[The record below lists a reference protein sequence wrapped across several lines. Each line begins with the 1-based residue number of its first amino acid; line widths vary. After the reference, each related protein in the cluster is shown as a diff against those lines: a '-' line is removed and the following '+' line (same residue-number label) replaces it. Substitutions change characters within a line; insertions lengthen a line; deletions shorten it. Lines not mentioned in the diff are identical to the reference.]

1 MTNFVHIQ
9 TSNSDEANFI
19 SPVKGE
25 ATLELIEKF
34 KSFDP
39 IDRAQLIDSSV
50 DILKK
55 CPKLDDKSEFSRS
68 GLIIGYVQSGKTASF
83 TTMSALARDNGFAI
97 TILISGSSTTL
108 FNQSNKRLVKD
119 LGLEGGAS
127 PWVYISNPTKE
138 SSYQTLTGTLTEW
151 FDDSIP
157 KKCCKSIFI
166 TVMKNHVHLRNL
178 VDLLNAMEEKFHD
191 LPTLVVDDESDQAS
205 LNTESQ
211 RNSRSGQTRA
221 SSTYRRIVQ
230 LKTVFTRLFF
240 LQYTATPQANL
251 LINIADSL
259 SPDFHF
265 LLQPGSDYIGGKFFF
280 DDSNRAAY
288 IRDIPAAQIPQSPGD
303 QLHPPQQLIDAL
315 GIFLVGVAAELHGFY
330 GLEKRPDG
338 NRSMLVH
345 PARETDMHIE
355 YFNWVRSI
363 LEVWKDLL
371 GYGNDDPDKQDLL
384 IKFKEYYK
392 DLNATV
398 QGLPLFEDLCPRYLR
413 YAIEKTAVIKI
424 NASEGDTPKIDWT
437 TSYSWIIVS
446 GQAVD
451 RGTTVNDLTV
461 TYLPRA
467 SQNSNADTLQQR
479 ARFFGYKRPYI
490 GFCRIFLDP
499 VNYQNFQDYV
509 DHEESMRL
517 SLSKVKNIQEWRRIL
532 LLDGGMS
539 LTRRNILSKSLIR
552 SPLAGW
558 NVPDM
563 PISPVDI
570 LDKNRIITE
579 DFVKKLSFNI
589 APQALIGKDD
599 STIHYLA
606 KNIDKNSFIEYL
618 KNFKYSDYDDSSNNL
633 AITLLLE
640 QLTVDLPS
648 LAIDFYWMARN
659 FNRKRTV
666 DSEWMWSGS
675 SSLFQGKSDSG
686 YVGDSRV
693 RSPGDAVT
701 VQLHFLDINIDAESI
716 AKRAPVL
723 AIYIPQNLA
732 STARYLDE

>member
-1 MTNFVHIQ
+1 MTKFAHIKI
-9 TSNSDEANFI
+9 TKPNTVDYIN
-19 SPVKGE
+19 PVKGE
-25 ATLELIEKF
+25 AILELFEKF
-34 KSFDP
+34 KSFHP
-39 IDRAQLIDSSV
+39 ADRAQLMDSSIE
-50 DILKK
+50 ILKN
-55 CPKLDDKSEFSRS
+55 CPKIDAKNEFRKT

-108 FNQSNKRLVKD
+108 FNQSNKRLIKD
-119 LGLEGGAS
+119 LGLEGASS
-127 PWVYISNPTKE
+127 PWVFISNPTKD
-138 SSYQTLTGTLTEW
+138 SAYQSLLGTLTEW
-151 FDDSIP
+151 FDESIP

-178 VDLLNAMEEKFHD
+178 VDLLNALDERFHA
-191 LPTLVVDDESDQAS
+191 LPTLIVDDESDQAS

-211 RNSRSGQTRA
+211 RNSRSGESRV

-230 LKTVFTRLFF
+230 LKAIFSRLFF

-251 LINIADSL
+251 LINIADAL

-280 DDSNRAAY
+280 DDSNRIGY

-315 GIFLVGVAAELHGFY
+315 GIFLIGVAAELHKFY
-330 GLEKRPDG
+330 RLEKRPEG

-355 YFNWVRSI
+355 YFNWVKNVLDTWR
-363 LEVWKDLL
+363 DLL
-371 GYGNDDPDKQDLL
+371 GYGDEDLDKQDLM
-384 IKFKEYYK
+384 IKFKEYYADLCLTVK
-392 DLNATV
+392 D
-398 QGLPLFEDLCPRYLR
+398 LPLFEDICPRYLK
-413 YAIEKTAVIKI
+413 YAIEKTRPIKI
-424 NASEGDTPKIDWT
+424 NASEGDTPKIDWA

-467 SQNSNADTLQQR
+467 SQSANADTLQQR

-490 GFCRIFLDP
+490 GYCRIFLDP
-499 VNYQNFQDYV
+499 VNYQNFQYYV

-517 SLSKVKNIQEWRRIL
+517 SLSSVKNIQEWRRII

-552 SPLAGW
+552 TPLAGW

-563 PISPVDI
+563 PISPSETLEKNQKITDI
-570 LDKNRIITE
+570 FLDKLN
-579 DFVKKLSFNI
+579 FKL

-606 KNIDKNSFIEYL
+606 EDIDKKLFINYL
-618 KNFKYSDYDDSSNNL
+618 KNFIYSDYDDSSNNL

-640 QLTVDLPS
+640 QLAVDSPDLK
-648 LAIDFYWMARN
+648 IDFYWMAKN

-675 SSLFQGKSDSG
+675 SSLFQGKADSG

-693 RSPGDAVT
+693 RSSGDVVT
-701 VQLHFLDINIDAESI
+701 IQLHFLDINIDLESI

-723 AIYIPQNLA
+723 AIYIPSNLA
-732 STARYLDE
+732 TAARYLDQ

>member
-1 MTNFVHIQ
+1 MTSFAHIK
-9 TSNSDEANFI
+9 TSNLHEANFI
-19 SPVKGE
+19 NPVKGE
-25 ATLELIEKF
+25 ATLELLDKF
-34 KSFDP
+34 KSFYP
-39 IDRAQLIDSSV
+39 VDRNQLIDSSV
-50 DILKK
+50 EILKK
-55 CPKLDDKSEFSRS
+55 CPKLDLEIGFNKS

-108 FNQSNKRLVKD
+108 FNQSNKRLIKD
-119 LGLEGGAS
+119 LGLEGSTS
-127 PWVYISNPTKE
+127 PWVYISNPTKD
-138 SSYQTLTGTLTEW
+138 SAYQPLLGTLTEW
-151 FDDSIP
+151 FDESIP

-178 VDLLNAMEEKFHD
+178 VDLLNALEEKFHD

-211 RNSRSGQTRA
+211 RNSRSGQSRT

-230 LKTVFTRLFF
+230 LKTVFRRLFF

-303 QLHPPQQLIDAL
+303 QLHPPQQLIDAM
-315 GIFLVGVAAELHGFY
+315 GVFLIGVAAELYKFY
-330 GLEKRPDG
+330 ELEKRPEG

-355 YFNWVRSI
+355 YFNWVKSI
-363 LEVWKDLL
+363 LDVWKDLL
-371 GYGNDDPDKQDLL
+371 GYGDDDPDKQDLL
-384 IKFKEYYK
+384 VKLKEYYL

-398 QGLPLFEDLCPRYLR
+398 QDLPLYEDLCPRYLK
-413 YAIEKTAVIKI
+413 YAIEKTMPIKI
-424 NASEGDTPKIDWT
+424 NASEGDTPKIDWA

-461 TYLPRA
+461 TYLPRT
-467 SQNSNADTLQQR
+467 SVNSNADTLQQR
-479 ARFFGYKRPYI
+479 ARFFGYKKPYI

-509 DHEESMRL
+509 DHEESMR
-517 SLSKVKNIQEWRRIL
+517 SDLSKVKNIQEWRRIL
-532 LLDGGMS
+532 LLDGRMS

-552 SPLAGW
+552 SPLGGW

-563 PISPVDI
+563 PIAPTEV
-570 LDKNRIITE
+570 LDKNREITK
-579 DFVKKLSFNI
+579 DFIGNISFDV

-606 KNIDKNSFIEYL
+606 KDIDKNSLIEYL
-618 KNFKYSDYDDSSNNL
+618 KNFIHADFDDSSNNL

-640 QLTVDLPS
+640 QLSLDLPFLS
-648 LAIDFYWMARN
+648 IDFYWMAKN
-659 FNRKRTV
+659 FDRKRTV

-675 SSLFQGKSDSG
+675 TSLFQGKSDSG
-686 YVGDSRV
+686 YIGDSRV
-693 RSPGDAVT
+693 RSSGDTVT

-723 AIYIPQNLA
+723 AIYIPPNLA
-732 STARYLDE
+732 STARYLDQ